1 MPLNS
6 KVTSLK
12 TTELE
17 VWRSLLQES
26 NLGFPRADT
35 RSYIL
40 WTLSVPV
47 LAVPCFSLSCFPL
60 NPGPGI
66 SPFTDLTLPPQ
77 TKASTSRDLEELKKG
92 HVHLTALPPASQ
104 GSQQFGAELVV
115 IPTLLGLVVVSIHS
129 ASLPWLLV
137 GLQA

>member
-1 MPLNS
+1 MDIICTGVGGPLLLTQLFS
-6 KVTSLK
+6 LESRKVLG
-12 TTELE
+12 
-17 VWRSLLQES
+17 SLLS
-26 NLGFPRADT
+26 
-35 RSYIL
+35 
-40 WTLSVPV
+40 
-47 LAVPCFSLSCFPL
+47 
-60 NPGPGI
+60 
-66 SPFTDLTLPPQ
+66 LPPQ